1 LPANP
6 EPRRAW
12 RAWLAAERVSAGLAV
27 LGVAVATY
35 LTIIHY
41 RSELLV
47 CGAGDCASVQQS
59 SYAEIAGI
67 PVAAFGLA
75 MYLTVFALAIV
86 RWFYPPAHEL
96 ATIVAFA
103 LMLSGA
109 LYAAYLTYVEL
120 WVINAICQWCVISA
134 LITLG
139 LLVSEGRIIIR
150 LLRNA

>member
-1 LPANP
+1 MA
-6 EPRRAW
+6 
-12 RAWLAAERVSAGLAV
+12 S
-27 LGVAVATY
+27 Y

-75 MYLTVFALAIV
+75 MYLAVFALAIV
-86 RWFYPPAHEL
+86 RWRHPPAHEL

-103 LMLSGA
+103 LVLSSA

-120 WVINAICQWCVISA
+120 WVIDAICQWCVISA

-139 LLVSEGRIIIR
+139 LLVSEARIIVR